1 MLFEKQHEHS
11 YHPKINKISEKLIQE
26 RSKQFME
33 ESNHMFASSHDSN
46 TQRMNESWIT
56 PGDKLDKFM
65 LLYDDAMKRKQ
76 RKDNIYSKCLDSEC
90 TFQPD
95 LIKGGMYDSFYSE
108 NPNFVARLAKPQNGK
123 SRSKIRYMHEANYDK
138 QTGQKLFHP
147 KIGRPPLAKKEGDN
161 IPVSE
166 KLYQDG
172 RKRKE
177 MLEEK
182 VRNMGNHINRKVVQD
197 KSEELL
203 DHKKARKFHFIFQ
216 LIDSDG
222 DGIISAEQI
231 DISKLTPEML
241 QIFTP
246 LFWEMEDL
254 EQTLDLE
261 EFIDASMRLYD
272 TLKLHEKSLVLNIK
286 DKWEPSKNLGEKEWT
301 FQPNLNKNSLR
312 IAAKCRDQNEGIVD
326 NLYK

>member
-1 MLFEKQHEHS
+1 
-11 YHPKINKISEKLIQE
+11 
-26 RSKQFME
+26 
-33 ESNHMFASSHDSN
+33 
-46 TQRMNESWIT
+46 
-56 PGDKLDKFM
+56 M

-246 LFWEMEDL
+246 LF
-254 EQTLDLE
+254 
-261 EFIDASMRLYD
+261 
-272 TLKLHEKSLVLNIK
+272 
-286 DKWEPSKNLGEKEWT
+286 
-301 FQPNLNKNSLR
+301 
-312 IAAKCRDQNEGIVD
+312 
-326 NLYK
+326 